1 MPDRD
6 PETERIRLIYDRRAA
21 RAPATPPGRGGAIR
35 WLCSQAEGDTLEVG
49 IGRGRTL
56 VHYPSH
62 VRLSGIELSPVAL
75 QLAERRALDLGLAA
89 SLRLGDASALPYPAE
104 HFDTVVFCM
113 VLCTIP
119 DDHAAVA
126 EAVRVLRPGGRL
138 LLLEHVRASNLI
150 VRSLER
156 LLDPITVWRQGDH
169 LLREPLDHVLA
180 QGLEVELLERRWLGV
195 EERLVARKPQSNELA
210 EAV

>member
-1 MPDRD
+1 MTDRD

-21 RAPATPPGRGGAIR
+21 RAAGDPPGGGGAVR
-35 WLCSQAEGDTLEVG
+35 WLCSQAQGDTLEVG

-56 VHYPSH
+56 AHYPSH
-62 VRLSGIELSPVAL
+62 VRLSGVELSSVAL
-75 QLAERRALDLGLAA
+75 RLAERRALDLGLMA

-119 DDHAAVA
+119 DDSAAVA
-126 EAVRVLRPGGRL
+126 EAARVLRPGGRL

-156 LLDPITVWRQGDH
+156 LLDPITVRRQGDH

>member
-1 MPDRD
+1 M
-6 PETERIRLIYDRRAA
+6 
-21 RAPATPPGRGGAIR
+21 
-35 WLCSQAEGDTLEVG
+35 
-49 IGRGRTL
+49 
-56 VHYPSH
+56 
-62 VRLSGIELSPVAL
+62 AL
-75 QLAERRALDLGLAA
+75 RLAERRALDLGLAA

-113 VLCTIP
+113 ALCTIP
-119 DDHAAVA
+119 DDSAAIA
-126 EAVRVLRPGGRL
+126 EAVRVLRQGGRL

-156 LLDPITVWRQGDH
+156 LLDPITVRRQGDH